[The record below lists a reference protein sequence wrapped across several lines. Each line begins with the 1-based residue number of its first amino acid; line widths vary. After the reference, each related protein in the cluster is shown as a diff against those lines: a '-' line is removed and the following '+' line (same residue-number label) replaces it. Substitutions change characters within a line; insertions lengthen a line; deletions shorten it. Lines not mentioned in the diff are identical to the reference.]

1 MFEQGEYIVYGS
13 TGVCKVEEVTTMDM
27 DGVPGD
33 RLYYILKPYHK
44 EDREIFTPVDNKK
57 TKMRKIL
64 SSNEIKTY
72 LDGFKELD
80 DFQITKEKFRED
92 NYKQCVRGCD
102 FKEILRLVKSLLK
115 RKRSRFLNGKNFPS
129 TDERYLKTA
138 ENILFSEISYVL
150 KLSKSEIEDIFR
162 TNMKETATT

>member
-13 TGVCKVEEVTTMDM
+13 TGVCKVEKVTTMDM

-33 RLYYILKPYHK
+33 KLYYILRPYHK

-57 TKMRKIL
+57 TKMRKLL
-64 SSNEIKTY
+64 SSNEIKYY
-72 LDGFKELD
+72 LNEFNELE
-80 DFQITKEKFRED
+80 DFEITKEKFRED

-102 FKEILRLVKSLLK
+102 FREILRLVKSLLK
-115 RKRSRFLNGKNFPS
+115 RKRSRLLSGKNFPS
-129 TDERYLKTA
+129 TDERYLKIA

-150 KLSKSEIEDIFR
+150 KLSKNEVEDLFR
-162 TNMKETATT
+162 TNMKEMATT

>member
-13 TGVCKVEEVTTMDM
+13 TGVCKVEKVTTMDM
-27 DGVPGD
+27 DGIPGD
-33 RLYYILKPYHK
+33 KLYYILRPYHK

-57 TKMRKIL
+57 TKMRKLL
-64 SSNEIKTY
+64 SPEEIKSY
-72 LDGFKELD
+72 LEGFKELD
-80 DFQITKEKFRED
+80 DFKISKEKFRED

-102 FKEILRLVKSLLK
+102 FKEILTLVKSLLK
-115 RKRSRFLNGKNFPS
+115 RKRARFMDGKNFPS

-150 KLSKSEIEDIFR
+150 KLSKSEIEEIFR

>member
-1 MFEQGEYIVYGS
+1 
-13 TGVCKVEEVTTMDM
+13 
-27 DGVPGD
+27 
-33 RLYYILKPYHK
+33 
-44 EDREIFTPVDNKK
+44 
-57 TKMRKIL
+57 MRKLL
-64 SSNEIKTY
+64 SSDEIKTY
-72 LDGFKELD
+72 LKGFKELD
-80 DFQITKEKFRED
+80 EFQITKEKFRED

-102 FKEILRLVKSLLK
+102 FKEILRLIKSLLK